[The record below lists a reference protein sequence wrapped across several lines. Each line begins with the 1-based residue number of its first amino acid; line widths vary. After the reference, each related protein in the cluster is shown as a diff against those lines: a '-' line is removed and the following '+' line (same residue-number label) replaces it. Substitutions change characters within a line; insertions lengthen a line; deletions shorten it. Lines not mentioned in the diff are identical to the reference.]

1 MSVDRIRAIDKI
13 EKLPPPV
20 DDDEDK
26 HELGVSLQPYTSSQH
41 GPRNQDRRGSTLL
54 GDVIVEIDPVVE
66 KRVRRKFD
74 KTLVVLVFLA
84 YMLAFLDRSNIGN
97 AQNAGMGD
105 DLGFDDEHYRWLL
118 TIFYI
123 PYSKCLMLVSWTWC

>member
-54 GDVIVEIDPVVE
+54 DDVIIEIDPVVE

-105 DLGFDDEHYRWLL
+105 DLGFDDEHYQWLL

-123 PYSKCLMLVSWTWC
+123 PYSKCLMLVSWT